1 MKKVSIKIPAKINLT
16 LDVLGVTDGF
26 HDIKSLVASID
37 VYDIRQG
44 SCLWKNLILAEQ
56 I

>member
-26 HDIKSLVASID
+26 HDIKSLVAYID
-37 VYDIRQG
+37 VYDTISIKAR
-44 SCLWKNLILAEQ
+44 KDKKIT
-56 I
+56 